1 MEGNIA
7 IQQQIIY
14 SEDDSLDSYYDQFIP
29 DEYPG
34 DDFEDSGEEVD
45 NDFYPYEDQ
54 SFEEEEYERETLDL
68 QEQAH
73 NERYPEDYYKAI
85 KKW

>member
-73 NERYPEDYYKAI
+73 NERYPEDYYNAI